1 MTYKRNIVKTYKFL
15 IHYIENEKE
24 IRNYLL
30 DTYHDNLLG
39 TTSSRLS
46 AIHSRC

>member
-1 MTYKRNIVKTYKFL
+1 MMYKENIVKIYKFL

-30 DTYHDNLLG
+30 DTYHDDLLG
-39 TTSSRLS
+39 PSPSYLS
-46 AIHSRC
+46 AIYTRR